1 MDLAWVGTEALP
13 KTDVRARG
21 VRPVGFG
28 VAIFVITLGAILKFA
43 VNADL
48 GPVDLNAIGV
58 ILMIVGGASFL
69 LQFVFARQ
77 LGSEGPPRA
86 NGPAGRDTSHDGD
99 D

>member
-1 MDLAWVGTEALP
+1 M
-13 KTDVRARG
+13 
-21 VRPVGFG
+21 GFG

-48 GPVDLNAIGV
+48 GPVDINAIGV
-58 ILMIVGGASFL
+58 ILMIVGVATFV

-77 LGSEGPPRA
+77 LENEGPPRA
-86 NGPAGRDTSHDGD
+86 NGHAGRDTSHDGD

>member
-1 MDLAWVGTEALP
+1 M
-13 KTDVRARG
+13 
-21 VRPVGFG
+21 GFG

-48 GPVDLNAIGV
+48 GAVDINAIGV
-58 ILMIVGGASFL
+58 ILMIVGVVSFV
-69 LQFVFARQ
+69 LQMVFARQ

-86 NGPAGRDTSHDGD
+86 NGYAGRDTTHDGD